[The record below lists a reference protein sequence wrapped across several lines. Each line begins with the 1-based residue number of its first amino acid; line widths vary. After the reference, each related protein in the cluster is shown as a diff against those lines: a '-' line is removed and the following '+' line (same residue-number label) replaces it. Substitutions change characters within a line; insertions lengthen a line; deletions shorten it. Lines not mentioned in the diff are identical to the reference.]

1 MAAVEDAVPC
11 PRSPRCSRP
20 LQRAD
25 AVDHTPLRYSRGRIN
40 RAGKALATADRDRSS
55 PEFRE
60 DMRVLNNWR
69 AAHGFPLSE
78 LHDRLRVLATGMVSD
93 AVVSQRLKTTP
104 STLSKLRRF
113 PRMQLARMQDLGGC
127 RAAVHT
133 IEQVRELRDAYLALD
148 LGHKLIRN
156 IDYIERPKPS
166 GYRGVHLIY
175 RYQSDDAFNGLVI
188 EVQMRSRLQH
198 AWATAVETA
207 GAFLQNALKFSE
219 GEQEWLRFFALAS
232 SALALKEGSPTVPDT
247 PSTESTLH
255 REVREYA
262 TRLNVVAR
270 MREYGQLIRNMS
282 TFKRIG
288 AYYFLLE
295 RRPAEGMTLIIPYE
309 RDELEEASADYLAFE
324 EEGRDVVLVSTDSL
338 EDVRRAY
345 PNYWLDA
352 RLFLRE
358 MEGIL

>member
-1 MAAVEDAVPC
+1 M
-11 PRSPRCSRP
+11 
-20 LQRAD
+20 
-25 AVDHTPLRYSRGRIN
+25 HWTPPGYSRGRIN
-40 RAGKALATADRDRSS
+40 RAGKALATADRDRKS

-78 LHDRLRVLATGMVSD
+78 LHDRLRVLATRIAGD

-127 RAAVHT
+127 RAALHT
-133 IEQVRELRDAYLALD
+133 IEQVRELRDAYLGWD
-148 LGHKLIRN
+148 SGHKLIRD
-156 IDYIERPKPS
+156 IDYIDRPKPS
-166 GYRGVHLIY
+166 GYRGVHLVY
-175 RYQSDDAFNGLVI
+175 RYRSDDAFNGLVI

-207 GAFLQNALKFSE
+207 GAFLQHALKFSE

-232 SALALKEGSPTVPDT
+232 SALALKEGSATVPDT
-247 PSTESTLH
+247 PSGESALH
-255 REVREYA
+255 REVRDYA
-262 TRLNVVAR
+262 ARLNVAAR

-295 RRPAEGMTLIIPYE
+295 RRPVERTTLIIPY
-309 RDELEEASADYLAFE
+309 DKNELDDATADYLVFE
-324 EEGRDVVLVSTDSL
+324 EEGRDAVLVSTDSL

>member
-1 MAAVEDAVPC
+1 MAVNW
-11 PRSPRCSRP
+11 
-20 LQRAD
+20 
-25 AVDHTPLRYSRGRIN
+25 TPPEYSRGRIN
-40 RAGKALATADRDRSS
+40 RAGKALATAGRDRES

-69 AAHGFPLSE
+69 SAHGFPLNE
-78 LHDRLRVLATGMVSD
+78 LHDRLRSLAARVVGD

-113 PRMQLARMQDLGGC
+113 PRMQLARMQDMGGC
-127 RAAVHT
+127 RAALQT
-133 IEQVRELRDAYLALD
+133 IEQVRELRADYLD
-148 LGHKLIRN
+148 WDSPHKLVRD

-166 GYRGVHLIY
+166 GYRGVHLVY
-175 RYQSDDAFNGLVI
+175 KYQSDDAFNGILV

-207 GAFLQNALKFSE
+207 GAFLQHALKFSQ
-219 GEQEWLRFFALAS
+219 GEEEWLRFFALAG
-232 SALALKEGSPTVPDT
+232 SALALKEGCPTVPET
-247 PSTESTLH
+247 PSRTSELH

-262 TRLNVVAR
+262 TRLQVGTR
-270 MREYGQLIRNMS
+270 MREYGQLIGNMS
-282 TFKRIG
+282 TFRRIG

-295 RRPAEGMTLIIPYE
+295 RRPVEGTTLIIPYE
-309 RDELEEASADYLAFE
+309 KDELDEANADYSAFE
-324 EEGRDVVLVSTDSL
+324 EEGRDAVLVSTDSL

-352 RLFLRE
+352 RLFLTE

>member
-1 MAAVEDAVPC
+1 MD
-11 PRSPRCSRP
+11 RTRP
-20 LQRAD
+20 
-25 AVDHTPLRYSRGRIN
+25 RYSRGRIN
-40 RAGKALATADRDRSS
+40 RAGKALATADRDRES

-69 AAHGFPLSE
+69 AAHGFPLNE
-78 LHDRLRVLATGMVSD
+78 LLDPLRTMATRIASD

-127 RAAVHT
+127 RAALHT
-133 IEQVRELRDAYLALD
+133 IEQVRELREAYLARNS
-148 LGHKLIRN
+148 GHKLIRD
-156 IDYIERPKPS
+156 IDYIGRPKPS
-166 GYRGVHLIY
+166 GYRGVHLVY

-207 GAFLQNALKFSE
+207 GAFLQHALKFNE
-219 GEQEWLRFFALAS
+219 GEEEWLRFFALAS

-247 PSTESTLH
+247 PSGESALH
-255 REVREYA
+255 REVRAYA

-270 MREYGQLIRNMS
+270 MGEYGRLIRNMS

-295 RRPAEGMTLIIPYE
+295 RKPVEGTTLIIPY
-309 RDELEEASADYLAFE
+309 DKNELEEATEDYLVFE
-324 EEGRDVVLVSTDSL
+324 EEGRDAVLVSTDSL

>member
-1 MAAVEDAVPC
+1 MDWTVP
-11 PRSPRCSRP
+11 
-20 LQRAD
+20 Q
-25 AVDHTPLRYSRGRIN
+25 YSRGRIN
-40 RAGKALATADRDRSS
+40 RAGKALANADRDRKS

-69 AAHGFPLSE
+69 ASHGFPLSE
-78 LHDRLRVLATGMVSD
+78 LHDRLRPMATRVVSD

-127 RAAVHT
+127 RAALHT
-133 IEQVRELRDAYLALD
+133 IEQVRELQEAYVGSVS
-148 LGHKLIRN
+148 GHRLLREM
-156 IDYIERPKPS
+156 DYIGRPKPS

-175 RYQSDDAFNGLVI
+175 RYQSDDAYNGLHI
-188 EVQMRSRLQH
+188 EVQLRSRLQH

-207 GAFLQNALKFSE
+207 GAFLQHALKFNE
-219 GEQEWLRFFALAS
+219 GEKDWLRFFTLAS

-247 PSTESTLH
+247 PSSQSALH

-295 RRPAEGMTLIIPYE
+295 RRPVERATLIIPYDK
-309 RDELEEASADYLAFE
+309 DELEDATADYLVFE
-324 EEGRDVVLVSTDSL
+324 EEGRDAVLVSTDSL

>member
-1 MAAVEDAVPC
+1 MDWT
-11 PRSPRCSRP
+11 
-20 LQRAD
+20 
-25 AVDHTPLRYSRGRIN
+25 TPGYSRGRIN
-40 RAGKALATADRDRSS
+40 RAGKALATADRDRES
-55 PEFRE
+55 PEYRE

-78 LHDRLRVLATGMVSD
+78 LHDRLRPMATRIASD

-127 RAAVHT
+127 RAALHT
-133 IEQVRELRDAYLALD
+133 IDQVRELCDAYVASDSEHQLL
-148 LGHKLIRN
+148 RN
-156 IDYIERPKPS
+156 FDYIDRPKPS

-175 RYQSDDAFNGLVI
+175 RYRSDDAFNGLLI

-207 GAFLQNALKFSE
+207 GAFLQHALKFNE

-232 SALALKEGSPTVPDT
+232 SALALREGSPTVPDT
-247 PSTESTLH
+247 PSSESALH

-262 TRLNVVAR
+262 SRLNVVAR

-288 AYYFLLE
+288 ACYFLLE
-295 RRPAEGMTLIIPYE
+295 RRPVEQTTLIIPYD
-309 RDELEEASADYLAFE
+309 RHELEDATADYLLFE
-324 EEGRDVVLVSTDSL
+324 EEGRDAVLVSTDSL

>member
-1 MAAVEDAVPC
+1 
-11 PRSPRCSRP
+11 
-20 LQRAD
+20 
-25 AVDHTPLRYSRGRIN
+25 
-40 RAGKALATADRDRSS
+40 
-55 PEFRE
+55 
-60 DMRVLNNWR
+60 MRVLNNWR
-69 AAHGFPLSE
+69 AAHGFPLSQ
-78 LHDRLRVLATGMVSD
+78 LHDRLRVLATRIAGD

-127 RAAVHT
+127 RAALHT
-133 IEQVRELRDAYLALD
+133 IEQVRELREAHLALD
-148 LGHKLIRN
+148 SGHKLVRN
-156 IDYIERPKPS
+156 IDYIDRPKPS
-166 GYRGVHLIY
+166 GYRGVHLVY
-175 RYQSDDAFNGLVI
+175 RYRSDDAFNGLVI
-188 EVQMRSRLQH
+188 EVQMRSRMQH

-207 GAFLQNALKFSE
+207 GAFLQHALKFSE
-219 GEQEWLRFFALAS
+219 GEREWLRFFALAS

-247 PSTESTLH
+247 PSRKSVLH

-262 TRLNVVAR
+262 TRLNVAAR
-270 MREYGQLIRNMS
+270 MREYGRLIRNMS
-282 TFKRIG
+282 TFERIG

-295 RRPAEGMTLIIPYE
+295 RRAAEGMTLIIPYE
-309 RDELEEASADYLAFE
+309 RDELEDATADYLVFE
-324 EEGRDVVLVSTDSL
+324 EEGRDAVLVSTDSL

>member
-1 MAAVEDAVPC
+1 MD
-11 PRSPRCSRP
+11 R
-20 LQRAD
+20 
-25 AVDHTPLRYSRGRIN
+25 TPPSYSRGRIN
-40 RAGKALATADRDRSS
+40 RAGKALATADRDRKS

-78 LHDRLRVLATGMVSD
+78 LHGRLRALARSIASD

-127 RAAVHT
+127 RAALHT
-133 IEQVRELRDAYLALD
+133 IEQVRELREAYLD
-148 LGHKLIRN
+148 SDSRHKLIRD
-156 IDYIERPKPS
+156 IDYIDRPKPS
-166 GYRGVHLIY
+166 GYRGVHLVY
-175 RYQSDDAFNGLVI
+175 RYRSDDAFNGLVI

-207 GAFLQNALKFSE
+207 GAFLQHALKFSE
-219 GEQEWLRFFALAS
+219 GEEEWLRFFALAS

-247 PSTESTLH
+247 PSTESALH

-262 TRLNVVAR
+262 TRLNVVPR

-295 RRPAEGMTLIIPYE
+295 RRPVEGTTLIIPYD
-309 RDELEEASADYLAFE
+309 RDELEAATADYLVFE
-324 EEGRDVVLVSTDSL
+324 EEGRDAVLVSTDSL

>member
-1 MAAVEDAVPC
+1 MDWIP
-11 PRSPRCSRP
+11 P
-20 LQRAD
+20 
-25 AVDHTPLRYSRGRIN
+25 RYSRGRIN
-40 RAGKALATADRDRSS
+40 RAGKALAAADRDRES

-78 LHDRLRVLATGMVSD
+78 LHDRLRVVATRIASD

-127 RAAVHT
+127 RAALHT
-133 IEQVRELRDAYLALD
+133 IEQVRELREAYLD
-148 LGHKLIRN
+148 SDSEHKLVRD

-166 GYRGVHLIY
+166 GYRGIHLVY
-175 RYQSDDAFNGLVI
+175 RYRGDDAFNGLLV
-188 EVQMRSRLQH
+188 EVQLRSRLQH

-207 GAFLQNALKFSE
+207 GAFLEYALKFSE

-247 PSTESTLH
+247 PAGKSALH

-262 TRLNVVAR
+262 ARLKVAER

-295 RRPAEGMTLIIPYE
+295 RRPVEGATLIIPYDK
-309 RDELEEASADYLAFE
+309 DELEEATSDYLVFE
-324 EEGRDVVLVSTDSL
+324 EEGRDAVLVSTDSL